1 MMKAGD
7 LVKLKNNYRKK
18 RFGSHPYIGD
28 EVGLILEISPK
39 TRYMEATVL
48 VAWGG
53 CGEKDVEVEFPH
65 WLEVVNA
72 SR

>member
-1 MMKAGD
+1 MKAGD

-18 RFGSHPYIGD
+18 RFGSHPHIRN
-28 EVGLILEISPK
+28 EVGLILETSPA
-39 TRYMEATVL
+39 TRYMETTVL
-48 VAWGG
+48 VAWSG
-53 CGEKDVEVEFPH
+53 CEEKDAEVEFPH